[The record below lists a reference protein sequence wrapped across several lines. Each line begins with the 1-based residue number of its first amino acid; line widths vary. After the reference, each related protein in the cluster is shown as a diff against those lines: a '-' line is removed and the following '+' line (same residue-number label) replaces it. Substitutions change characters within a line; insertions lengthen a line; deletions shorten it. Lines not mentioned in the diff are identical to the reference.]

1 MFNKSLIRVYFNE
14 HIRCYYDG
22 TIERFQTKRG
32 NRTLIKPYWKI
43 IKNVGHKPDGY
54 NKIGINDKMYLR
66 QRIIAFCYYGSF
78 ELDDVSVDVDH
89 RDGNTINNCVENLKV
104 GTHRQNCLNRKD
116 AKNYSLVKNT
126 NSWMVSVSI
135 HGKKYYGGLFKIGE
149 EEQRDIK
156 IKEMKDKYHKHPY
169 ESTINAASEHDLNI
183 KDYPFTVEQ
192 LQKKIKE
199 LEFDLITI
207 KYVNK
212 KLTEQIDGIDI
223 PSNQKFVCD
232 VCMRPFQSNRSLA
245 AHMKVH
251 KDKSVKEINII
262 QSIA

>member
-32 NRTLIKPYWKI
+32 NRTLIKPYWKV
-43 IKNVGHKPDGY
+43 IKNVGHKPDVY

-116 AKNYSLVKNT
+116 AKNYSLVKIWTPN
-126 NSWMVSVSI
+126 VLDDFSI
-135 HGKKYYGGLFKIGE
+135 IIIIIFYNI
-149 EEQRDIK
+149 
-156 IKEMKDKYHKHPY
+156 Y
-169 ESTINAASEHDLNI
+169 ESYLLHRHSFFNCTIGYWHHRFL
-183 KDYPFTVEQ
+183 
-192 LQKKIKE
+192 
-199 LEFDLITI
+199 
-207 KYVNK
+207 
-212 KLTEQIDGIDI
+212 
-223 PSNQKFVCD
+223 C
-232 VCMRPFQSNRSLA
+232 
-245 AHMKVH
+245 
-251 KDKSVKEINII
+251 INFNYTSII
-262 QSIA
+262 YINS